1 MHRFPLTTRAFLSS
15 FIPILVVL
23 IASFGTIS
31 SAVHQRIRQDLRD
44 ALQNSDQLLN
54 QANAEFSRQNSAL
67 VSKLTD
73 TAGLKASVGLLAEAN
88 KDASI
93 QSQVRATIEAQL
105 WELRNASLY
114 DLLAVSDM
122 SGRTLVAIPSDAS
135 ASIPTQNGLADLK
148 GDLFYLE
155 SVPIE
160 IGGETAAFLTL
171 GRRFDLH
178 RSVVAGN
185 AVLIRQGRVRASTFP
200 SQRNAEIEAQT
211 KLACPSLESGCEAAI
226 GGEAYVVSVL
236 QSSQMGAEYRLLA
249 FRSLDAPLN
258 AFNRA
263 FIPILIRVGLG
274 GVLFALI
281 ATLFTS
287 LSVSRPLSHLAAQ
300 LETGASAGTLP
311 EKLESVKGVREVELV
326 VNAFNRVADAE
337 RRSRGELMLAKQA
350 AESANR
356 LKTEFLT
363 NISHE
368 LRTPMNGVLGMTD
381 LLFSTSLDEEQT
393 EYATVVRDSGQS
405 LLAMIN
411 DILDFSKLEAGRLK
425 LIQAQINL
433 RDIFDSS
440 IAFARERAA
449 KKPVQIE
456 GHFSDSLP
464 LALVGDDTR
473 LRQVLRLLCDN
484 AVKFTEA
491 GFVRITIDPVKVDE
505 TDVEVKFSVQD
516 TGIGIAPEKLKLIF
530 QQFTQVDGSLTRQR
544 GGTGVGLCIVQATA
558 KLMDGNVVV
567 ESQLGVG
574 SKFSLTVPL
583 RVLRNTAAAH
593 SIPEMAVIEK

>member
-23 IASFGTIS
+23 IASFGAIS

-44 ALQNSDQLLN
+44 ALQNSDQVLN

-88 KDASI
+88 KGASI

-105 WELRNASLY
+105 WELRNASFY
-114 DLLAVSDM
+114 DLLAVSDL
-122 SGRTLVAIPSDAS
+122 SGRTIVAIPSDAS

-160 IGGETAAFLTL
+160 IGGEAVAYLTL

-178 RSVVAGN
+178 RSVIAGN

-200 SQRNAEIEAQT
+200 LQRNAEIEGQL

-226 GGEAYVVSVL
+226 GGEAYVVSAL
-236 QSSQMGAEYRLLA
+236 QSSPMGPEYRLLV
-249 FRSLDAPLN
+249 FRSLDAPLS
-258 AFNRA
+258 AFNHA
-263 FIPILIRVGLG
+263 FLPILIRVGMG

-281 ATLFTS
+281 STLFTS

-300 LETGASAGTLP
+300 LETGASAGMLP

-363 NISHE
+363 NVSHE
-368 LRTPMNGVLGMTD
+368 LRTPMNGVIGMTD

-393 EYATVVRDSGQS
+393 EYARVVRDSAQS

-411 DILDFSKLEAGRLK
+411 DILDFSKLEAGSLK
-425 LIQAQINL
+425 LSQAHINL
-433 RDIFDSS
+433 RGIFDSS

-449 KKPVQIE
+449 QKPVQVE

-464 LALVGDDTR
+464 LALTGDDTR

-491 GFVRITIDPVKVDE
+491 GFVRIAIDPVEVGE

-516 TGIGIAPEKLKLIF
+516 SGIGIAPEKLELIF
-530 QQFTQVDGSLTRQR
+530 QQFTQVDGSLTRQQ

-558 KLMDGNVVV
+558 KLMDGNLVV

-583 RVLRNTAAAH
+583 QVLRHTAPVRSSADL
-593 SIPEMAVIEK
+593 VVV